1 MADINSGSSDELGC
15 IASNLPLKVMR
26 IAMENKGLFSDAQ
39 VKPGALYCFTGKT
52 QNVTVTMEDETSVT
66 YAVPITIAINGPSDL
81 NANTIYGIQFS
92 LDNNN
97 KVNGGTLVPITNN

>member
-1 MADINSGSSDELGC
+1 MADINSTSSNELGC

-26 IAMENKGLFSDAQ
+26 IAMENKGLFSGQIA
-39 VKPGALYCFTGKT
+39 PGALYCFTGNT
-52 QNVTVTMEDETSVT
+52 QDVTVTMEDGTSVIYT
-66 YAVPITIAINGPSDL
+66 VPVTIAINGPSDL